1 MPSSRG
7 SSQLRDQIHVY
18 QGSNPLGTGILS
30 PSLQADSYPLSHL
43 GCPIKGTYMASTI
56 T

>member
-7 SSQLRDQIHVY
+7 SSQPRDQIHVY
-18 QGSNPLGTGILS
+18 QGSNPLETGILS